1 MDWKTEVFRY
11 FLESKMKRDGTTQPK
26 YATHGAGCRPLDW
39 ENALKKSL
47 FSGILNDGF
56 VDISFDSSEQSTKIK
71 QMIEYNHWNCLILEN
86 PTNGHVHTI
95 WKKSGNWNCK
105 DGENKKTAV
114 GLVADV
120 HSGYTFIRL
129 REPSHERFPINNPA
143 SIDEVPDELL
153 LVKTNKNLWNL
164 GEGDGRNTELYSYI
178 PVLQSQLHLT
188 NDRCKDVL
196 ESINK
201 FVFKEPLPDEELN
214 TIMRDESFSKCEVH
228 SMECISAS
236 ELMKMDLPPVYFVV
250 KDFLPMG
257 LSVIASPPKFGKSF
271 FSLQLCLAVASGS
284 KFLGFDTNKSGVL
297 YLALED
303 SPNRL
308 KERLKLL
315 NQGKSTPEDFLLTTD
330 SASIG
335 TGLIEQLQ
343 STITKY
349 PSIKLIIIDTF
360 QKVRDGG
367 KSNEGAYSAD
377 YREAGAIKKFA
388 DQHGIAVLLVHHT
401 RKMKDSDDPFANISG
416 THGLTGAMDTMIVL
430 TKDNRS
436 EDLTHLHITG
446 RDVQMNEYGLH
457 KDKNTGLWIR
467 YEESIEQLTAKGIMD
482 TLIWQYTRSPI
493 RKTIRHLT
501 KDTGKW
507 SGRCKDLEDASQEI
521 NDPITESLQ
530 QLANVLTE
538 FEPAMRQVDNIKHWV
553 VKNGSGSKIHKFE
566 KCS

>member
-11 FLESKMKRDGTTQPK
+11 FLESKEGKDGKTRPK
-26 YATHGAGCRPLDW
+26 CKTHGAGCHPLDW
-39 ENALKKSL
+39 ENALNKPL
-47 FSGILNDGF
+47 FGAILHDGF
-56 VDISFDSSEQSTKIK
+56 IDISFDIPEQSTKIK
-71 QMIEYNHWNCLILEN
+71 QMIENNHWNCLILEN

-105 DGENKKTAV
+105 DGQDKKTAV

-143 SIDEVPDELL
+143 SVDEVPDELL

-236 ELMKMDLPPVYFVV
+236 ELMKMDLPPVYYVV
-250 KDFLPMG
+250 EEFLPQG
-257 LSVIASPPKFGKSF
+257 LAILASPPKYGKSF

-303 SPNRL
+303 SYNRL
-308 KERLKLL
+308 QDRINLV
-315 NQGKSTPEDFLLTTD
+315 NQGKPIPEDFFMTINSD
-330 SASIG
+330 SIG
-335 TGLIEQLQ
+335 TGLIDQLQ
-343 STITKY
+343 STITKH

-377 YREAGAIKKFA
+377 YREADIIQNFA
-388 DQHGIAVLLVHHT
+388 KNNGICILLIHHT
-401 RKMKDSDDPFANISG
+401 RKMKDSTDPFANVSG
-416 THGLTGAMDTMIVL
+416 TNGLTGSADTTMVL

-436 EDLTHLHITG
+436 DDLTHLHITG
-446 RDVQMNEYGLH
+446 RMVDTDEYGLH
-457 KDKNTGLWIR
+457 KDKNTCCWIR
-467 YEESIEQLTAKGIMD
+467 HEESMEQLQAKVEMQSL
-482 TLIWQYTRSPI
+482 TWQYTHSPI
-493 RKTIRHLT
+493 RKTILHLT

-507 SGRCKDLEDASQEI
+507 SGRCKELEDASREI
-521 NDPITESLQ
+521 NDPITKSPQE
-530 QLANVLTE
+530 LAKVLTE

>member
-1 MDWKTEVFRY
+1 
-11 FLESKMKRDGTTQPK
+11 MKKDGTTQPK

-105 DGENKKTAV
+105 DGKNKKTAV

-196 ESINK
+196 ESINN

-271 FSLQLCLAVASGS
+271 FSLQLKIWGKAVFSS
-284 KFLGFDTNKSGVL
+284 
-297 YLALED
+297 YLKA
-303 SPNRL
+303 
-308 KERLKLL
+308 
-315 NQGKSTPEDFLLTTD
+315 
-330 SASIG
+330 
-335 TGLIEQLQ
+335 
-343 STITKY
+343 
-349 PSIKLIIIDTF
+349 
-360 QKVRDGG
+360 
-367 KSNEGAYSAD
+367 
-377 YREAGAIKKFA
+377 
-388 DQHGIAVLLVHHT
+388 
-401 RKMKDSDDPFANISG
+401 
-416 THGLTGAMDTMIVL
+416 
-430 TKDNRS
+430 
-436 EDLTHLHITG
+436 
-446 RDVQMNEYGLH
+446 
-457 KDKNTGLWIR
+457 
-467 YEESIEQLTAKGIMD
+467 
-482 TLIWQYTRSPI
+482 
-493 RKTIRHLT
+493 
-501 KDTGKW
+501 
-507 SGRCKDLEDASQEI
+507 
-521 NDPITESLQ
+521 
-530 QLANVLTE
+530 
-538 FEPAMRQVDNIKHWV
+538 
-553 VKNGSGSKIHKFE
+553 
-566 KCS
+566 